1 MLTTKVSGM
10 YNPNYGFSCSPF
22 ENTLDQRF
30 LFFSECHEEVIEAL
44 LYFVKEKKSFALVC
58 GDVGTGK
65 TMIVHHL
72 LSKLPGSVKPI
83 LIPYPDVEYIE
94 ILRYIARVLN
104 INAAGKGILD
114 LTDEIKAVLT
124 KANLDGQQVVLII
137 DEAHILSVGSLEHI
151 RLLSNIEITGNNL
164 LQIML
169 IGQNELSHK
178 LHRSDMRQL
187 RQRISVNR
195 FLSPMSASETIEY
208 IDHRLRVAGSSFDKR
223 FESACKSLIYKMTG
237 GVPRSINRLC
247 DTALLVC
254 MIEKGDKVTGKVL
267 KKAHDALN
275 SDVIMAPEESK
286 PGRFFSVRQLMAEK
300 LKPAFAAGALV
311 FIFALAFLGYKANL
325 GENLRGWVYG
335 PDSPKVV
342 SAPIARPLP
351 PVSEV
356 KSEEIPQQ
364 PPGAEERSP
373 SSSVPD
379 VATIPTSGPAE
390 EPPEVLPKEGESF
403 DNKEVNVMKIDTDLS
418 SVEESGPVP
427 ASQEETQANDEN
439 SNTDGE
445 SAQAPAGDDEVAAE
459 SENLNATAQNL
470 QTGGKA
476 LAPSGGFTITVNKGD
491 TLRGI
496 AERWF
501 PEDPASGEKSI
512 LSANPQIDD
521 GNLMSVGQTLRIP
534 GFK

>member
-1 MLTTKVSGM
+1 M
-10 YNPNYGFSCSPF
+10 YNPNFGFSCSPF

-30 LFFSECHEEVIEAL
+30 LFFSECHEEVIAAL

-72 LSKLPGSVKPI
+72 LGKLPASIKPI

-114 LTDEIKAVLT
+114 LTDEIKAALT

-137 DEAHILSVGSLEHI
+137 DEAHILQVSSLEHI
-151 RLLSNIEITGNNL
+151 RLLSNIEVTENNL
-164 LQIML
+164 LQILL
-169 IGQNELSHK
+169 IGQNELSNK

-254 MIEKGDKVTGKVL
+254 MIEKVDKVTGAVL

-275 SDVIMAPEESK
+275 SDAIMAPEESK
-286 PGRFFSVRQLMAEK
+286 PGRFFGFRQSIAEK
-300 LKPAFAAGALV
+300 LKPALAAGALALV
-311 FIFALAFLGYKANL
+311 LALGFIGYKGNL
-325 GENLRGWVYG
+325 GENLRCWIYG
-335 PDSPKVV
+335 PDFPKAV

-351 PVSEV
+351 PVSEA
-356 KSEEIPQQ
+356 KSEETSQ
-364 PPGAEERSP
+364 PPGAEEKSP
-373 SSSVPD
+373 SSSMPNM
-379 VATIPTSGPAE
+379 ATLPTSGPVE
-390 EPPEVLPKEGESF
+390 ESPEVLPKEGESF
-403 DNKEVNVMKIDTDLS
+403 DNKEANVMKIDTDS
-418 SVEESGPVP
+418 SSAEESGPVP
-427 ASQEETQANDEN
+427 ASGEETQAKDEN
-439 SNTDGE
+439 SNTDPE
-445 SAQAPAGDDEVAAE
+445 SAQAQTGDDEVAAE

-496 AERWF
+496 AEQWF
-501 PEDPASGEKSI
+501 PEDPAAGEKSI

-521 GNLMSVGQTLRIP
+521 GNLMSAGQTLRIP